1 MTRRELLTDVGLT
14 LATPVFLQSAA
25 VPQAQTLP
33 GTQTLTWEGDLSER
47 MMDGA
52 HRYVEQK
59 IAESIKTRQKY
70 WKRDLSSRAAYE
82 KSVEPNRGRFSK
94 QIGVV
99 DTRPSVTMEQF
110 GDDDNPAL
118 VAETDAY
125 SVYQVRWPALD
136 GVTG

>member
-1 MTRRELLTDVGLT
+1 MTRRHLLQNIVLQNAGLAAAAKGLLQGASKEPIHA
-14 LATPVFLQSAA
+14 LA
-25 VPQAQTLP
+25 
-33 GTQTLTWEGDLSER
+33 GTQPLTWEGDLSER

-94 QIGVV
+94 QI
-99 DTRPSVTMEQF
+99 
-110 GDDDNPAL
+110 
-118 VAETDAY
+118 
-125 SVYQVRWPALD
+125 
-136 GVTG
+136 